1 MALTN
6 TWNVLQMDAYPQYH
20 GETNVVFLVHWD
32 LTATDGEYTGY
43 VYGSTRITIE
53 DSDVFTPYENLS
65 KEQVIGWVK
74 GALGEQMVTS
84 YEKNVK
90 KQIESARNPTVVKP
104 ALPWL

>member
-1 MALTN
+1 MTVTY
-6 TWNVLQMDAYPQYH
+6 TWNVVQMDAYPQYH
-20 GETNVVFLVHWD
+20 DETNVVFQVHWN

-43 VYGSTRITIE
+43 VYGAVRVMIE
-53 DSDVFTPYENLS
+53 EGAVFTPYENLT

-74 GALGEQMVTS
+74 NALGEEQVTS
-84 YEKNVK
+84 YEKNVE